1 MLRRSMVFF
10 IGVDNVALAIFDL
23 DNTLIA
29 GDSDHL
35 WGEFLVKKGV
45 VDAELFKQKND
56 EFYQDYVDGNLDIYK
71 YIEFSLA
78 PLAQNDM
85 ATLDALHKEFMDAS
99 IRPIMLG
106 KAKQLIE
113 DHRQKGDTLLVIT
126 ATNRFVTE
134 PIVQE
139 FGIQNLLAI
148 EVEQVG
154 GRYTGKSVG
163 VPSFKEGKV
172 TRLKDWLSESGQS
185 LKGSVFYSDS
195 HNDIPLLD
203 LVETPIVVDGDAQ
216 LLEHAEKNSWQ
227 CISLR
232 D

>member
-1 MLRRSMVFF
+1 M
-10 IGVDNVALAIFDL
+10 ALAIFDL

-35 WGEFLVKKGV
+35 WGEFLVEKNI

-56 EFYQDYVDGNLDIYK
+56 EFYQDYVDGKLDIYK

-78 PLAQNDM
+78 PLAENDIE
-85 ATLDALHKEFMDAS
+85 TLNALHKEFMDER
-99 IRPIMLG
+99 IRPIMLN
-106 KAKQLIE
+106 KAKALIE
-113 DHRQKGDTLLVIT
+113 KHRKTGDTLLVIT

-134 PIVQE
+134 PIVKE
-139 FGIQNLLAI
+139 FGIEDLLAI
-148 EVEQVG
+148 ELEQVA
-154 GRYTGKSVG
+154 GRYTGKSTG

-172 TRLKDWLSESGQS
+172 TRLQDWLNATQHS
-185 LKGSVFYSDS
+185 LEGSFFYSDS
-195 HNDIPLLD
+195 HNDIPLLE
-203 LVETPIVVDGDAQ
+203 LVETPIVVDGDDQ
-216 LLEHAEKNSWQ
+216 LLAHAATKSWQ

>member
-1 MLRRSMVFF
+1 M
-10 IGVDNVALAIFDL
+10 ALAIFDL

-85 ATLDALHKEFMDAS
+85 ATLDALHNEFMDAS
-99 IRPIMLG
+99 IRPIMLS
-106 KAKQLIE
+106 KAKQLVE
-113 DHRQKGDTLLVIT
+113 DHRQRGDTLLVIT
-126 ATNRFVTE
+126 ATNRFVTQ
-134 PIVQE
+134 PIVKE

-148 EVEQVG
+148 EVEQID

-172 TRLKDWLSESGQS
+172 TRLQEWLSESGQS
-185 LKGSVFYSDS
+185 LEGSVFYSDS

-216 LLEHAEKNSWQ
+216 LLKHAEKNNWQ

>member
-1 MLRRSMVFF
+1 M
-10 IGVDNVALAIFDL
+10 ALAIFDL

-35 WGEFLVKKGV
+35 WGEFLVEKNI

-56 EFYQDYVDGNLDIYK
+56 EFYQDYVDGKLDIYK
-71 YIEFSLA
+71 YIEFSLS
-78 PLAQNDM
+78 PLAENDI
-85 ATLDALHKEFMDAS
+85 ATLDALHEEFMAAI
-99 IRPIMLG
+99 IRPIMLA

-113 DHRQKGDTLLVIT
+113 EHRKKGDTLLVIT

-134 PIVQE
+134 PIVNE
-139 FGIQNLLAI
+139 FGIDNLLAI
-148 EVEQVG
+148 EVEQVN
-154 GRYTGKSVG
+154 GRYTGKSAG

-172 TRLKDWLSESGQS
+172 TRLQDWLKETGHD
-185 LKGSVFYSDS
+185 LHGAYFYSDS
-195 HNDIPLLD
+195 HNDIPLLE
-203 LVETPIVVDGDAQ
+203 LVDTPMVVDGDEQ
-216 LLEHAEKNSWQ
+216 LLDHAKQKNWK

>member
-1 MLRRSMVFF
+1 M
-10 IGVDNVALAIFDL
+10 ALAIFDL

-56 EFYQDYVDGNLDIYK
+56 EFYQNYVDGNLDIYK
-71 YIEFSLA
+71 YTEFSLA
-78 PLAQNDM
+78 PLAENDM
-85 ATLDALHKEFMDAS
+85 ATLDALHNEFMDAS
-99 IRPIMLG
+99 IRPIMLS
-106 KAKQLIE
+106 KAKQLVE
-113 DHRQKGDTLLVIT
+113 DHRQRGDTLLVIT
-126 ATNRFVTE
+126 ATNRFVTQ
-134 PIVQE
+134 PIVKE

-148 EVEQVG
+148 EVEQID

-172 TRLKDWLSESGQS
+172 TRLQDWLSESGQS
-185 LKGSVFYSDS
+185 LEGSVFYSDS

-216 LLEHAEKNSWQ
+216 LLEHAAKNNWQ

>member
-1 MLRRSMVFF
+1 M
-10 IGVDNVALAIFDL
+10 ALAIFDL

-45 VDAELFKQKND
+45 VDAELFKKKND
-56 EFYQDYVDGNLDIYK
+56 EFYQAYVDGNLDIYK

-78 PLAQNDM
+78 PLAENDP
-85 ATLDALHKEFMDAS
+85 ATLDALHKEFMDTS

-113 DHRQKGDTLLVIT
+113 KHRQNGDTLLVIT
-126 ATNRFVTE
+126 ATNRFVTQ
-134 PIVQE
+134 PIVE
-139 FGIQNLLAI
+139 ELGIQNLLAI
-148 EVEQVG
+148 EVEQID

-172 TRLKDWLSESGQS
+172 TRLEDWLRESGHS
-185 LKGSVFYSDS
+185 LEGSVFYSDS

-203 LVETPIVVDGDAQ
+203 LVETAIVVDGDEQ
-216 LLEHAEKNSWQ
+216 LLAHAAKNNWQ

>member
-1 MLRRSMVFF
+1 M
-10 IGVDNVALAIFDL
+10 FDL

-35 WGEFLVKKGV
+35 WGEFLVEKNI

-56 EFYQDYVDGNLDIYK
+56 EFYQDYVDGKLDIYK
-71 YIEFSLA
+71 YIEFSLS
-78 PLAQNDM
+78 PLAENDI
-85 ATLDALHKEFMDAS
+85 ATLDALHEEFMAAI
-99 IRPIMLG
+99 IRPIMLA

-113 DHRQKGDTLLVIT
+113 EHRKKGDTLLVIT

-134 PIVQE
+134 PIVNE
-139 FGIQNLLAI
+139 FGIDNLLAI
-148 EVEQVG
+148 EVEQVN
-154 GRYTGKSVG
+154 GRYTGKSAG

-172 TRLKDWLSESGQS
+172 TRLQDWLKETGHD
-185 LKGSVFYSDS
+185 LHGAYFYSDS
-195 HNDIPLLD
+195 HNDIPLLE
-203 LVETPIVVDGDAQ
+203 LVDTPMVVDGDEQ
-216 LLEHAEKNSWQ
+216 LLDHAKQKNWK

>member
-1 MLRRSMVFF
+1 M
-10 IGVDNVALAIFDL
+10 ALAIFDL

-35 WGEFLVKKGV
+35 WGEFLVEKNI

-56 EFYQDYVDGNLDIYK
+56 EFYQDYVDGKLDIYK
-71 YIEFSLA
+71 YIEFSLS
-78 PLAQNDM
+78 PLAENDI
-85 ATLDALHKEFMDAS
+85 ATLDALHEEFMAAI
-99 IRPIMLG
+99 IRPIMLA

-113 DHRQKGDTLLVIT
+113 EHRKKGDTLLVIT

-134 PIVQE
+134 PIVNE
-139 FGIQNLLAI
+139 FGIDNLLAI
-148 EVEQVG
+148 EVEQVN
-154 GRYTGKSVG
+154 GRYTGKSTG

-172 TRLKDWLSESGQS
+172 TRLQDWLKETGHD
-185 LKGSVFYSDS
+185 LHGAYFYSDS
-195 HNDIPLLD
+195 HNDIPLLE
-203 LVETPIVVDGDAQ
+203 LVDTPMVVDGDEQ
-216 LLEHAEKNSWQ
+216 LLDHAKQKNWK

>member
-1 MLRRSMVFF
+1 M
-10 IGVDNVALAIFDL
+10 ALAIFDL

-78 PLAQNDM
+78 PLAENDM
-85 ATLDALHKEFMDAS
+85 ATLDALHNEFMDAS
-99 IRPIMLG
+99 IRPIMLS
-106 KAKQLIE
+106 KAKQLVE
-113 DHRQKGDTLLVIT
+113 DHRQRGDTLLVIT
-126 ATNRFVTE
+126 ATNRFVTQ
-134 PIVQE
+134 PIVKE

-148 EVEQVG
+148 EVEQID

-172 TRLKDWLSESGQS
+172 TRLQDWLSESGQS
-185 LKGSVFYSDS
+185 LEGSVFYSDS

-216 LLEHAEKNSWQ
+216 LLEHAAKNNWQ

>member
-1 MLRRSMVFF
+1 
-10 IGVDNVALAIFDL
+10 VALAIFDL

-35 WGEFLVKKGV
+35 WGEFLVEKNI

-56 EFYQDYVDGNLDIYK
+56 EFYQDYVDGKLDIYK
-71 YIEFSLA
+71 YIEFSLS
-78 PLAQNDM
+78 PLAENDI
-85 ATLDALHKEFMDAS
+85 ATLDALHEEFMAAI
-99 IRPIMLG
+99 IRPIMLA

-113 DHRQKGDTLLVIT
+113 EHRKKGDTLLVIT

-134 PIVQE
+134 PIVNE
-139 FGIQNLLAI
+139 FGIDNLLAI
-148 EVEQVG
+148 EVEQVN
-154 GRYTGKSVG
+154 GRYTGKSAG

-172 TRLKDWLSESGQS
+172 TRLQDWLKETGHD
-185 LKGSVFYSDS
+185 LHGAYFYSDS
-195 HNDIPLLD
+195 HNDIPLLE
-203 LVETPIVVDGDAQ
+203 LVDTPMVVDGDEQ
-216 LLEHAEKNSWQ
+216 LLDHAKQKNWK

>member
-1 MLRRSMVFF
+1 M
-10 IGVDNVALAIFDL
+10 ALAIFDL

-85 ATLDALHKEFMDAS
+85 ATLDALHNEFMDTS
-99 IRPIMLG
+99 IRPIMLS
-106 KAKQLIE
+106 KAKQLVE

-126 ATNRFVTE
+126 ATNRFVTQ
-134 PIVQE
+134 PIVKE

-148 EVEQVG
+148 EVEQID

-172 TRLKDWLSESGQS
+172 TRLQDWLSESGQS
-185 LKGSVFYSDS
+185 LEGSVFYSDS

-216 LLEHAEKNSWQ
+216 LLEHAKENNWR

>member
-1 MLRRSMVFF
+1 M
-10 IGVDNVALAIFDL
+10 ALAIFDL

-56 EFYQDYVDGNLDIYK
+56 EFYQNYVDGNLDIYK

-78 PLAQNDM
+78 PLAENDM
-85 ATLDALHKEFMDAS
+85 ATLDALHNEFMDAS
-99 IRPIMLG
+99 IRPIMLS
-106 KAKQLIE
+106 KAKQLVE
-113 DHRQKGDTLLVIT
+113 DHRQRGDTLLVIT
-126 ATNRFVTE
+126 ATNRFVTQ
-134 PIVQE
+134 PIVKE

-148 EVEQVG
+148 EVEQID

-172 TRLKDWLSESGQS
+172 TRLQEWLSESGQS
-185 LKGSVFYSDS
+185 LESSVFYSDS

-216 LLEHAEKNSWQ
+216 LLEHAKENNWQ

>member
-1 MLRRSMVFF
+1 M
-10 IGVDNVALAIFDL
+10 ALAIFDL

-85 ATLDALHKEFMDAS
+85 AMLDALHNEFMDAS

-113 DHRQKGDTLLVIT
+113 EHRQRGDTLLVIT
-126 ATNRFVTE
+126 ATNRFVTQ
-134 PIVQE
+134 PIVKE
-139 FGIQNLLAI
+139 FGIENLLAI
-148 EVEQVG
+148 EVEQID

-172 TRLKDWLSESGQS
+172 TRLKNWLSESGQS
-185 LKGSVFYSDS
+185 LEGSVFYSDS

-203 LVETPIVVDGDAQ
+203 LVETPVVVDGDAQ
-216 LLEHAEKNSWQ
+216 LLEHAAKNNWQ

>member
-1 MLRRSMVFF
+1 M
-10 IGVDNVALAIFDL
+10 ALAIFDL

-56 EFYQDYVDGNLDIYK
+56 EFYQNYVDGNLDIYK

-85 ATLDALHKEFMDAS
+85 ATLDALHNEFMDTS
-99 IRPIMLG
+99 IRPIMLS
-106 KAKQLIE
+106 KAKQLVE
-113 DHRQKGDTLLVIT
+113 NHRQRGDTLLVIT
-126 ATNRFVTE
+126 ATNRFVTQ
-134 PIVQE
+134 PIVKE

-148 EVEQVG
+148 EVEQID

-172 TRLKDWLSESGQS
+172 TRLQDWLSESGQN
-185 LKGSVFYSDS
+185 LEGSVFYSDS

-216 LLEHAEKNSWQ
+216 LLEHAAKNNWQ

>member
-1 MLRRSMVFF
+1 M
-10 IGVDNVALAIFDL
+10 ALAIFDL

-85 ATLDALHKEFMDAS
+85 ATLDALHNEFMDTS
-99 IRPIMLG
+99 IRPIMLS
-106 KAKQLIE
+106 KAKQLVE
-113 DHRQKGDTLLVIT
+113 DHRQRGDTLLVIT
-126 ATNRFVTE
+126 ATNRFVTQ
-134 PIVQE
+134 PIVKE

-148 EVEQVG
+148 EVEQID

-172 TRLKDWLSESGQS
+172 TRLQDWLSESGQS
-185 LKGSVFYSDS
+185 LEGSVFYSDS

-216 LLEHAEKNSWQ
+216 LLEHAAKNNWQ

>member
-1 MLRRSMVFF
+1 M
-10 IGVDNVALAIFDL
+10 ALAIFDL

-35 WGEFLVKKGV
+35 WGEFLVEKNI

-56 EFYQDYVDGNLDIYK
+56 EFYQDYVDGKLDIYK

-78 PLAQNDM
+78 PLAENDIE
-85 ATLDALHKEFMDAS
+85 TLNALHKEFMDER
-99 IRPIMLG
+99 IRPIMLD
-106 KAKQLIE
+106 KAKALIE
-113 DHRQKGDTLLVIT
+113 KHRKTGDTLLVIT

-134 PIVQE
+134 PIVKE
-139 FGIQNLLAI
+139 FGIEDLLAI
-148 EVEQVG
+148 ELEQVA
-154 GRYTGKSVG
+154 GRYTGKSTG

-172 TRLKDWLSESGQS
+172 TRLQDWLNATQHS
-185 LKGSVFYSDS
+185 LEGSFFYSDS
-195 HNDIPLLD
+195 HNDIPLLE
-203 LVETPIVVDGDAQ
+203 LVETPIVVDGDDQ
-216 LLEHAEKNSWQ
+216 LLAHAATKSWQ

>member
-1 MLRRSMVFF
+1 
-10 IGVDNVALAIFDL
+10 VALPIFDL

-45 VDAELFKQKND
+45 VDAELFKKKND
-56 EFYQDYVDGNLDIYK
+56 EFYQAYVDGNLDIYK

-78 PLAQNDM
+78 PLAENDPT
-85 ATLDALHKEFMDAS
+85 TLDALHKEFMDTS

-113 DHRQKGDTLLVIT
+113 KHRQNGDTLLVIT
-126 ATNRFVTE
+126 ATNRFVTQ
-134 PIVQE
+134 PIVE
-139 FGIQNLLAI
+139 ELGIQNLLAI
-148 EVEQVG
+148 EVEQID

-172 TRLKDWLSESGQS
+172 TRLEDWLRESGHS
-185 LKGSVFYSDS
+185 LEGSVFYSDS

-203 LVETPIVVDGDAQ
+203 LVETAIVVDGDEQ
-216 LLEHAEKNSWQ
+216 LLAHAAKNNWQ